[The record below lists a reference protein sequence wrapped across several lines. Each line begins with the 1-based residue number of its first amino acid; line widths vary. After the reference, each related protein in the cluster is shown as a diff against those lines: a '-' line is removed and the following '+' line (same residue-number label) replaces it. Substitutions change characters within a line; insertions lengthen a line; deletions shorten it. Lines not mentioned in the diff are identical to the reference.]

1 VKVPGAQE
9 AWMKLGAK
17 LATTVALGV
26 LLAVGTQM
34 LRDRY
39 GGTFGPPDAHVY
51 GVGQAPEDVRR
62 AVLDG
67 LRAFQEGYLRRDVG
81 QVEPFVGRLFSRDDV
96 LLLGTMPLE
105 ARASHAEAVRL
116 VRDDWTAWG
125 DCRFAVDQARIS
137 SHGDVAWFATVG
149 YVTFDLSRLLVLPLR
164 LSGVLVKEEGSWR
177 FRQLQFQLDLD
188 TSWLL
193 LLNLLLALW
202 LAVSLAGLAAGA
214 AKAARRRQALPAAP
228 RR

>member
-1 VKVPGAQE
+1 
-9 AWMKLGAK
+9 MKMGAK
-17 LATTVALGV
+17 LVTTLVLGV
-26 LLAVGTQM
+26 LLAVGTRLLQN
-34 LRDRY
+34 RY
-39 GGTFGPPDAHVY
+39 HGAFGPPDTHVY
-51 GVGQAPEDVRR
+51 GAGNAPEDVRR
-62 AVLDG
+62 EVLDV
-67 LRAFQEGYLRRDVG
+67 LRAFQEGYRRRDVRRLD
-81 QVEPFVGRLFSRDDV
+81 PFMERLFSRDDI

-105 ARASHAEAVRL
+105 ARASYAAAVGL

-149 YVTFDLSRLLVLPLR
+149 DVTFDLSKRLVLPLR
-164 LSGVLVKEEGSWR
+164 LSGVLAKDRGAWG

-202 LAVSLAGLAAGA
+202 LAVSLAGLAAA
-214 AKAARRRQALPAAP
+214 VAKAARRRKALPTAL